1 MSLDHDSVK
10 INTYKTISVKESLYK
25 QSSPVVLETKKFK
38 MDDNNI
44 LDRLGTQNDD
54 DENIVRD
61 IFTNPKIANTV

>member
-1 MSLDHDSVK
+1 
-10 INTYKTISVKESLYK
+10 
-25 QSSPVVLETKKFK
+25 